1 MILFIWD
8 SIHKPH
14 VDIVILVNSNF
25 IFNGSDVAARF
36 SKDVVISVILSIS
49 VFIVW
54 LFIWFIGSVLK
65 NIIVPKIV
73 ISVSMLFFML
83 FIMVS
88 VILIFFIGVILMFWG
103 LISSVIIML
112 DKMLVDISIKAIL
125 WLKIAFKQVYV
136 NIRDVYLVTLSNL
149 VISWLYLFN
158 M

>member
-25 IFNGSDVAARF
+25 IFNGSDVVIRF

-88 VILIFFIGVILMFWG
+88 VILMFFIGVILMFWG

-125 WLKIAFKQVYV
+125 
-136 NIRDVYLVTLSNL
+136 
-149 VISWLYLFN
+149 
-158 M
+158 